1 MSVSLICACKN
12 RNAPLK
18 ISLTSWLLF
27 PQISEIII
35 VDWSSDES
43 LNHLTSL
50 DPRIKIISI
59 PNQKYFNQPEP
70 LNLAANLA
78 TGDYILKVDTDY
90 ILNPYFNF
98 FDFYKVNDT
107 CFVCGEN
114 GYTQP
119 EVCESPYFKYLRGL
133 LYVTRENFLK
143 IGGFNENITKYYAY
157 EDDEINDRLELLGL
171 EKKKVCYNHNII
183 HIPHPDKKRL
193 ENFEAYHTDTELTS
207 QVYNSLSTHFSGDEL
222 EWQAEYVLA
231 QQHIQ
236 KNKQQCFTENKNYYF
251 QSKIKW
257 TIDQINAQIYIAKN
271 NE

>member
-1 MSVSLICACKN
+1 MSVSIICACKN

-18 ISLTSWLLF
+18 ISLSSWLSF
-27 PQISEIII
+27 SQISEIII

-43 LNHLTSL
+43 LNDLANL
-50 DPRIKIISI
+50 DPRIKIISV

-70 LNLAANLA
+70 LNLAASLA
-78 TGDYILKVDTDY
+78 TGDYILKVDADY
-90 ILNPYFNF
+90 ILNPYYNF
-98 FDFYKVNDT
+98 FDFYKVDNT

-114 GYTQP
+114 GYTQLDII
-119 EVCESPYFKYLRGL
+119 ESPYFRYLRGL

-157 EDDEINDRLELLGL
+157 EDDEIDDRLELLGL
-171 EKKKVCYNHNII
+171 EKKKVYYNHNII

-207 QVYNSLSTHFSGDEL
+207 YVYSSLSTQFSGDEL
-222 EWQAEYVLA
+222 QWQAEYVLA
-231 QQHIQ
+231 QEHIQ
-236 KNKQQCFTENKNYYF
+236 KNKQQCLSEDNNYYF

-257 TIDQINAQIYIAKN
+257 HVTQISNQLYTAEKS
-271 NE
+271 

>member
-43 LNHLTSL
+43 LNDLANL
-50 DPRIKIISI
+50 DPRIKIISV

-70 LNLAANLA
+70 LNLAVSLA

-98 FDFYKVNDT
+98 FDFYKVDNT

-114 GYTQP
+114 GYAQP
-119 EVCESPYFKYLRGL
+119 EINQSPYFKYLRGL

-143 IGGFNENITKYYAY
+143 IGGFNENITNNLYP
-157 EDDEINDRLELLGL
+157 L
-171 EKKKVCYNHNII
+171 
-183 HIPHPDKKRL
+183 
-193 ENFEAYHTDTELTS
+193 F
-207 QVYNSLSTHFSGDEL
+207 
-222 EWQAEYVLA
+222 YVNL
-231 QQHIQ
+231 
-236 KNKQQCFTENKNYYF
+236 C
-251 QSKIKW
+251 
-257 TIDQINAQIYIAKN
+257 
-271 NE
+271 

>member
-1 MSVSLICACKN
+1 MNVSLICACKN

-18 ISLTSWLLF
+18 ISLSSWLLF

-43 LNHLTSL
+43 LNDLAKLS
-50 DPRIKIISI
+50 PRIKIISV
-59 PNQKYFNQPEP
+59 PNQQYFNQPEP
-70 LNLAANLA
+70 LNLAASFA

-98 FDFYKVNDT
+98 FDFYKVDDT

-119 EVCESPYFKYLRGL
+119 EISENPYFKYLRGL

-157 EDDEINDRLELLGL
+157 EDDEIDDRLELLGL

-193 ENFEAYHTDTELTS
+193 ENFEAYYTDTDLTS

-222 EWQAEYVLA
+222 EWQADYVLA

-257 TIDQINAQIYIAKN
+257 NIDRINAQIYIAEKQ
-271 NE
+271 